1 MARYSGGPVTHR
13 ALTGPTMLGL
23 MRNDPDA
30 WKGEILST
38 LACVKDIRGKC
49 DMTELRAV
57 RDGRKIGLSW
67 TEIAATLGVT
77 RQSAWERWHEL
88 EEAEG

>member
-13 ALTGPTMLGL
+13 ALTGPRMLGW

-49 DMTELRAV
+49 RHDRTS
-57 RDGRKIGLSW
+57 GR
-67 TEIAATLGVT
+67 
-77 RQSAWERWHEL
+77 ERWTKDRPFMDGDRGDPRRYASVRVGTL
-88 EEAEG
+88 ARTGGG